1 MSIKQTVGATM
12 LALAAL
18 GLLALMVADKRLRDG
33 LSGGD
38 RPQISRGSTTPLPFP
53 MTRSRAPQDEVRPEP
68 PSPGTVRISGE
79 WSSKVEKLV
88 MSALLRELA
97 GAWDLIPIILV
108 GNSAATK

>member
-33 LSGGD
+33 LSGG
-38 RPQISRGSTTPLPFP
+38 RPQISRGSTTPPPFP

-68 PSPGTVRISGE
+68 PSPD
-79 WSSKVEKLV
+79 SSRPDA
-88 MSALLRELA
+88 S
-97 GAWDLIPIILV
+97 
-108 GNSAATK
+108 